1 MNTET
6 VATTVSRIVAERAS
20 TDPIAVLP
28 LAALRI
34 AAQFAST
41 DPAKFAINC
50 INIRSHNNGTRIES
64 TNGHLAFRID
74 LPGEQTYAPAGYET
88 KANPKPFLRNA
99 GVPAQAMRYGRE
111 VFLYADNTAKI
122 IGGKTQVNETLAI
135 LPAWRSETASGS
147 TFPNIDQI
155 WPDFS
160 TSTGSNIAFNATYL
174 AQIAKIVQDY
184 SPNAILRIE
193 SLTPTSAAQITF
205 QADSGLFTLAEDTG
219 NKLSVLI
226 MPVQCRNW

>member
-6 VATTVSRIVAERAS
+6 VATTVSRIITARAS

-41 DPAKFAINC
+41 DPVKTAINC
-50 INIRSHNNGTRIES
+50 INIRHHNGGTRIES

-74 LPGEQTYAPAGYET
+74 LTGENTYCPADFET
-88 KANPKPFLRNA
+88 KVDPKPFLKNT
-99 GVPAQAMRYGRE
+99 RYGKE

-122 IGGKTQVNETLAI
+122 IGGKKDLRETLAI
-135 LPAWRSETASGS
+135 LPAWRSETASGT

-155 WPDFS
+155 WPDFT
-160 TSTGSNIAFNATYL
+160 TSTGCNIAFNATYL

-184 SPNAILRIE
+184 SPNAVMRIE
-193 SLTPTSAAQITF
+193 SLSPTSPAQITF
-205 QADSGLFTLAEDTG
+205 QAEDGCFTLAESAG
-219 NKLSVLI
+219 GKLSVLI
-226 MPVQCRNW
+226 MPVQIRNR

>member
-1 MNTET
+1 MNTMNTET
-6 VATTVSRIVAERAS
+6 VATTVSRIIAERVS

-41 DPAKFAINC
+41 DPVKSTINC
-50 INIRSHNNGTRIES
+50 INIRHHNNGTRIES

-74 LPGEQTYAPAGYET
+74 LPGEQTYAPLGFET
-88 KANPKPFLRNA
+88 KVNPKPFLKNT
-99 GVPAQAMRYGRE
+99 RYGKE
-111 VFLYADNTAKI
+111 VYLYADNTAKI
-122 IGGKTQVNETLAI
+122 IGGKRQANETLAI
-135 LPAWRSETASGS
+135 LPAWRLETASGS
-147 TFPNIDQI
+147 TFPNLDML
-155 WPDFS
+155 WPDF
-160 TSTGSNIAFNATYL
+160 TGSTGCNIAFNSTYI

-184 SPNAILRIE
+184 SPNAVMRIE
-193 SLTPTSAAQITF
+193 SISPTAAAQITF
-205 QADSGLFTLAEDTG
+205 QADHGLFTLAEDTG